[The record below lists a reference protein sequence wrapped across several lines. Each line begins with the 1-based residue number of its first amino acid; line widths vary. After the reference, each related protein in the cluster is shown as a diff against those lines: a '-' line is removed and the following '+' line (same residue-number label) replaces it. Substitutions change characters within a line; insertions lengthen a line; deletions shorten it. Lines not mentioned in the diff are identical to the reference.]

1 MNKELIYDKLYEIIS
16 QLNKRKITHRNF
28 YSVLL
33 LENIYPFYDWNGR
46 TCEILFASNIKWT
59 VTILTRLQEQ
69 SRDYYRNFSEEEKD
83 NVQGIDSRTCL
94 MRKKQKRK

>member
-59 VTILTRLQEQ
+59 ITILTRQ
-69 SRDYYRNFSEEEKD
+69 DYKNSQATITEI
-83 NVQGIDSRTCL
+83 VQ
-94 MRKKQKRK
+94 KKKKRMCKE